1 MKKIIKYYYIIYLK
15 MKNRKPKQL
24 KLKNSKLLK
33 KETKTKL

>member
-1 MKKIIKYYYIIYLK
+1 

-33 KETKTKL
+33 KETKLKQNYNHLG